1 MTEHITAEQ
10 MKAMDGGA
18 FLGFLGTD
26 GGAPYIPS
34 AAEAKHLEA
43 ALAHLIAAFESRD
56 FEPGEEAVW
65 NCGTITIAG
74 QHKGAWEIRLRQT
87 DCDSDTRRS
96 PLASAGRNGIA
107 QPLAG
112 ISKVST

>member
-1 MTEHITAEQ
+1 MTDAHI
-10 MKAMDGGA
+10 KAALSALDFA
-18 FLGFLGTD
+18 LD
-26 GGAPYIPS
+26 EISAPYIPS

-87 DCDSDTRRS
+87 DCDSDTR
-96 PLASAGRNGIA
+96 PEDGDAKQGSARE
-107 QPLAG
+107 
-112 ISKVST
+112 